1 MKKRSIAVLAAV
13 ALVGALA
20 ACGGRTGQETVQ
32 EEMVAPEVSSED
44 LLVSSLEY
52 LLEDD
57 GTETQEA
64 GEAEA
69 QDEPAG
75 EQQTAPEENNAGTEA
90 DSAEKIAVY
99 YGSGGSDELKRE
111 TVETAEVTPEELV
124 DALARHNILSLD
136 TKVLSF
142 EQKEENGGSVL
153 YLDLSKAADEYLRTM
168 SEEAESVI
176 IASVVNTFLENYDAD
191 AICLTVEGEPVE
203 AAGGEH
209 GEALARCTPAEVLE
223 MLQGSDEES
232 AQQEN
237 VSEKTEDAGTG
248 AQP

>member
-20 ACGGRTGQETVQ
+20 ACGGRAGQETVQ

-57 GTETQEA
+57 GTETQ
-64 GEAEA
+64 G
-69 QDEPAG
+69 EPAG
-75 EQQTAPEENNAGTEA
+75 EQQTAPEENNAGTET

-111 TVETAEVTPEELV
+111 TVETAEMTPEELV

-203 AAGGEH
+203 AAGGEP

-223 MLQGSDEES
+223 MLRGSDEES
-232 AQQEN
+232 TQQEN
-237 VSEKTEDAGTG
+237 VSGKTEDAGTG